1 MQQEIIDYI
10 AQAQKHGLTDFEI
23 KQNLLG
29 AGWEATSVEENF
41 VFAKAAEN
49 KPQATATTE
58 TTFNNQQNFTVNLQ
72 TRSEEQIRPNG
83 IVNPNSNVTIS
94 EKHFT
99 GAAGTGFKKSTAVVL
114 GVIFI
119 LVIGAGAFAYYQY
132 VYATPASIL
141 NKLFSK
147 SAQAQPVKV
156 NYTLRYSDKNAQD
169 TGTSTQEFSIGLNA
183 TGYTDSR
190 DTNNA
195 KSEFNLQLFLKS
207 GLEEGSMQL
216 QLANFGKNF
225 YFNLAN
231 ITQLK
236 EAFGET
242 DVSWIKFNL
251 EELEQYA
258 KEQSPNTASS
268 TASFANN
275 QELRN
280 KLNDIWKNANILNPG
295 SVLAKE
301 KIDQTDVYRLEP
313 QVDYGK
319 LEKAIIDSVELISAY
334 QNNPELKLT
343 DEQKSVI
350 SVLIQ
355 KFKLKELKLWV
366 GKKDNKLY
374 KLRVVVAAPSVS
386 DFNFNNSLALDFTP
400 VLGAARAKSRDAKR
414 LADIEMIS
422 SAIKQFYADNGG
434 YPLGENGSS
443 KEMSSYMSIFPTAP
457 VPADGTCTDYYNAY
471 WYTSEGKPYS
481 KNGKTVYPSYSFTF
495 CLGEN
500 TSTYSAGIAKLTPLG
515 IESGISC
522 PSTPENCLNQNLNTE
537 TSFSSELDKMTFGA
551 EISYEAVYKDY
562 GIEQN
567 IAEPENALNLIDYI
581 KDRYETGI
589 K

>member
-29 AGWEATSVEENF
+29 AGWEAASVEENF

-58 TTFNNQQNFTVNLQ
+58 ATFNNQQNFTVNPQ
-72 TRSEEQIRPNG
+72 TRSEQQIRPNG

-99 GAAGTGFKKSTAVVL
+99 GATSTGFKKSIAVVF
-114 GVIFI
+114 GFIFI
-119 LVIGAGAFAYYQY
+119 LLIGAGGFAYYKY
-132 VYATPASIL
+132 VYATPASVL

-147 SAQAQPVKV
+147 PAQAQPVKV
-156 NYTLRYSDKNAQD
+156 NYTLSYSDKNAPA

-190 DTNNA
+190 DANNS
-195 KSEFNLQLFLKS
+195 KSEYSLQLFLKS
-207 GLEEGSMQL
+207 GLEDGNMQL
-216 QLANFGKNF
+216 QLANFGKIF
-225 YFNLAN
+225 YFNLSN

-236 EAFGET
+236 EAFGDD

-251 EELEQYA
+251 EELEQYV

-268 TASFANN
+268 TPSLANN

-280 KLNDIWKNANILNPG
+280 KLNGIWKNANILNPG
-295 SVLAKE
+295 TVLAKE

-319 LEKAIIDSVELISAY
+319 LEKAIMDSVELIQSY
-334 QNNPELKLT
+334 QNTPELKLT
-343 DEQKSVI
+343 DEQKSLI
-350 SVLIQ
+350 SSLIQ

-366 GKKDNKLY
+366 GQKDNKLY
-374 KLRVVVAAPSVS
+374 KLWVVVAAPSVS
-386 DFNFNNSLALDFTP
+386 DFDNSPALDFLP
-400 VLGAARAKSRDAKR
+400 VISTTRAKSRDLRR
-414 LADIEMIS
+414 LADVKEIHQNLEP
-422 SAIKQFYADNGG
+422 FYADNGG
-434 YPLGENGSS
+434 YPMGENG
-443 KEMSSYMSIFPTAP
+443 KPAEVFPYIRLFPVAP
-457 VPADGTCTDYYNAY
+457 MPADGRCSDYYNTY
-471 WYTSEGKPYS
+471 WYTPEGKPYK
-481 KNGKTVYPSYSFTF
+481 KNGKTLYPSYSLTF

-500 TSTYSAGIAKLTPLG
+500 TNNYSAGISKLTPLG

-537 TSFSSELDKMTFGA
+537 TSFTSELDKMTFGA

-567 IAEPENALNLIDYI
+567 ITEPENALNLIDYI
-581 KDRYETGI
+581 KDKYEAGI